1 MVKWIILLLV
11 VLIIGC
17 QYSDLFL
24 STFISA
30 ITRPH
35 LLSKYGSIDIF
46 NYFKFKCWRNAYA
59 GELVCYTGLFGKG
72 KTLSCVHTVTNFYK
86 CYNNKMVYD
95 KERSKFVL
103 QQVLIISNV
112 ELKAVPY
119 QKFESLTQVVELCE
133 KIKKFDYDN
142 LTKTYI
148 IVLGDEFSVQMNS
161 RNFKSNIDPL
171 FLNTLLTCRHYNLS
185 IYYTA
190 QRFSIVD
197 ALLRQ
202 VTQTVIDCDKLWR
215 FQRQRIYDAY
225 ELENC
230 TNPLLVEPKRRFCW
244 FVRNR
249 DYSAYDTLACVDQLA
264 HSALSGDMLSGEEI
278 LQKIQ
283 PQCVDSVVKYSKKA
297 RKRKPFK
304 SK

>member
-1 MVKWIILLLV
+1 MLKWIII
-11 VLIIGC
+11 LIVIMIAGAMF
-17 QYSDLFL
+17 SDLFL
-24 STFISA
+24 ATFLCGVFNIHNVV
-30 ITRPH
+30 RF
-35 LLSKYGSIDIF
+35 GSIDIYH
-46 NYFKFKCWRNAYA
+46 YFKYKCWRNAYA
-59 GELVCYTGLFGKG
+59 GELTCYTGLFGRG
-72 KTLSCVHTVTNFYK
+72 KTLSCVHDVVSFYK
-86 CYNNKMVYD
+86 CYNNKVVYD
-95 KERSKFVL
+95 KDRKKFVL
-103 QQVLIISNV
+103 QRVLVISNV
-112 ELKAVPY
+112 ELKSIPY
-119 QKFESLTQVVELCE
+119 QKFDSLVQVVELC
-133 KIKKFDYDN
+133 KNIKKFDIDN
-142 LTKTYI
+142 DTKTYI

-202 VTQTVIDCDKLWR
+202 VTQTVVECDKLWR

-230 TNPLLVEPKRRFCW
+230 INPLLVEPRKRFCW
-244 FVRNR
+244 FVPNN
-249 DYSAYDTLACVDQLA
+249 DYNAYDTLACVDGLA
-264 HSALSGDMLSGEEI
+264 HTALEGDMLSGEEI

-297 RKRKPFK
+297 KKRKPFK
-304 SK
+304 